1 MSTPKITI
9 ITGKGGVGKTSI
21 ISAHAVSCAER
32 GEKTLLVSADM
43 AHNLGDIFEVRTGGA
58 LTEVRKD
65 LFLLEL
71 DPSKIMREEFPQ
83 VNRALL
89 AMFSGKKTIPDEA
102 VQFMLP
108 GFENLFSLLK
118 IKKMYESGEYSRIF
132 VDCAPS
138 GETLSLLK
146 LPELLSWYIEKFF
159 PVGKLITRVL
169 RPVSGGLFKVQLPDN
184 DSMDEFLRMHKELV
198 EMQELLKDPQVT
210 SVRLAALPEKMVVEE
225 TKRTYM
231 YLSLYGYHVDRLFI
245 NRVLREQKE
254 NAFTEYW
261 REIQQKYIE
270 ELESVFGRIPV
281 TKIRWYE
288 TEIRGIQALERLRED
303 MPAYEELFAQI
314 PPVGGDVYEPEEGG
328 WRLKI
333 YLPGTEKAEV
343 SRYGTDLDIA
353 AGNCVRRIPLPQTL
367 LTFEIREV
375 TREKDS
381 LEILFLP
388 AEQTEAEMKKEN
400 AGEGSRK

>member
-71 DPSKIMREEFPQ
+71 DPSKIMWEEFPQ

-146 LPELLSWYIEKFF
+146 LPELLSW
-159 PVGKLITRVL
+159 
-169 RPVSGGLFKVQLPDN
+169 
-184 DSMDEFLRMHKELV
+184 
-198 EMQELLKDPQVT
+198 
-210 SVRLAALPEKMVVEE
+210 
-225 TKRTYM
+225 
-231 YLSLYGYHVDRLFI
+231 
-245 NRVLREQKE
+245 
-254 NAFTEYW
+254 
-261 REIQQKYIE
+261 
-270 ELESVFGRIPV
+270 
-281 TKIRWYE
+281 
-288 TEIRGIQALERLRED
+288 
-303 MPAYEELFAQI
+303 
-314 PPVGGDVYEPEEGG
+314 
-328 WRLKI
+328 
-333 YLPGTEKAEV
+333 
-343 SRYGTDLDIA
+343 
-353 AGNCVRRIPLPQTL
+353 
-367 LTFEIREV
+367 
-375 TREKDS
+375 
-381 LEILFLP
+381 
-388 AEQTEAEMKKEN
+388 
-400 AGEGSRK
+400 

>member
-159 PVGKLITRVL
+159 TLQEELVRAGVL
-169 RPVSGGLFKVQLPDN
+169 PQDYNF
-184 DSMDEFLRMHKELV
+184 EEHKELV

-231 YLSLYGYHVDRLFI
+231 YLNLYGYHVDRLFI